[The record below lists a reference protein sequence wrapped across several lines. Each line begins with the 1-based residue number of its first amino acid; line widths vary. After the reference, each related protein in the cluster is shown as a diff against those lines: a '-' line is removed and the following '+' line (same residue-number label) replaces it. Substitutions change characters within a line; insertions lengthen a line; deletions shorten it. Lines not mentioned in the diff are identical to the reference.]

1 MPNEKLLPPGV
12 SIVSASDAQM
22 MKVRVESYPTR
33 EQAEAIVEANKP
45 FYQGEIRE
53 IRPVDAPGGWYY
65 EIWKPATRMQI
76 DFLHLAKRGDLIRF
90 LIRFSPG
97 NIGTEF
103 VTAVV
108 MGKSNGLI
116 RSKVYSRPEK
126 TAFHGVEYGDEL
138 VINENQVITHEQST
152 AAVVKD
158 MEVFLTGNKPEVI
171 PINAEDA
178 KLRAATQHLP
188 PLKPEAGKQY
198 WTRNGTLVT
207 VWTFRTQEAVLCS
220 ACGRQLL
227 GTYIQNEMC
236 PALRT
241 YHDWVKRQQSV
252 WLGGTQDGAAI
263 EWTPEGAHAG
273 GIKDLDI
280 VKDPRMNEVIA

>member
-1 MPNEKLLPPGV
+1 MPTEKLLPPGV

-33 EQAEAIVEANKP
+33 EQAEAIVQANRP
-45 FYQGEIRE
+45 FYQGEIRQAG
-53 IRPVDAPGGWYY
+53 DQW
-65 EIWKPATRMQI
+65 EIWKPATKMQV

-90 LIRFSPG
+90 LLKFPVPVSDLLDR
-97 NIGTEF
+97 EF

-108 MGKSNGLI
+108 SKSGGLI
-116 RSKVYSRPEK
+116 RCKIYSRPEK
-126 TAFHGVEYGDEL
+126 TQFHGVEYGDEL
-138 VINENQVITHEQST
+138 VVNENQVITHEQSSAT
-152 AAVVKD
+152 VGKD
-158 MEVFLTGNKPEVI
+158 MEVFLTGTKPEPI

-207 VWTFRTQEAVLCS
+207 VWTFRTQETVLCS
-220 ACGRQLL
+220 ACGRQML
-227 GTYIQNEMC
+227 GSYIQNELC
-236 PALRT
+236 PTLRT
-241 YHDWVKRQQSV
+241 YHDWVKRQQSF

-273 GIKDLDI
+273 GLKDLDI